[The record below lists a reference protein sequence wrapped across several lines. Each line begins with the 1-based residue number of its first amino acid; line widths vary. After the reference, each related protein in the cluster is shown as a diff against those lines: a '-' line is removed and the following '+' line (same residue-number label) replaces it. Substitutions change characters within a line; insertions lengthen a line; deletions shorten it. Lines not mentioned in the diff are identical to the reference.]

1 MSISNNLEEISIC
14 IVCPQCKHNSPKYW
28 SVSRLETKGKPKVR
42 KSKVYF
48 ICIVCN
54 YLTEVFDKK
63 LVKFIDREL
72 MTNND
77 FGDDDYDN
85 SRLCR

>member
-1 MSISNNLEEISIC
+1 MSKLNNLEAVSTF
-14 IVCPQCKHNSPKYW
+14 IVCPQCKRTSPKVW
-28 SVSRLETKGKPKVR
+28 AVSRLETKEKPKVR

-48 ICIVCN
+48 RCIICN
-54 YLTEVFDKK
+54 YLTEVFDEK

-77 FGDDDYDN
+77 LDDEYDN
-85 SRLCR
+85 KKLYR

>member
-1 MSISNNLEEISIC
+1 MSISNNIEEISTC
-14 IVCPQCKHNSPKYW
+14 IVCPQCKYKSPKDW
-28 SVSRLETKGKPKVR
+28 IVSRVETKGKPKVR

-48 ICIVCN
+48 RCLVCD

-72 MTNND
+72 ITDNYLDN
-77 FGDDDYDN
+77 DDYDN
-85 SRLCR
+85 DRQYR

>member
-1 MSISNNLEEISIC
+1 MSISNNIEEISTC
-14 IVCPQCKHNSPKYW
+14 IVCPQCKHKSPKDW
-28 SVSRLETKGKPKVR
+28 IVSRLETKGKPKVR

-48 ICIVCN
+48 RCLVCD

-72 MTNND
+72 ITDND
-77 FGDDDYDN
+77 LDDYDDN
-85 SRLCR
+85 QPYR